1 MQILVSCSV
10 AEVRFAG
17 SVKEKKKS
25 SGEKCRCLSSS
36 SGGQSSVFRASES
49 ACSQIDS
56 WVGKEIKIRLK
67 V

>member
-1 MQILVSCSV
+1 MQMLVSCSV

-17 SVKEKKKS
+17 SVKEKKKQWR
-25 SGEKCRCLSSS
+25 KMQVLSSS
-36 SGGQSSVFRASES
+36 SSGQSSVFRASES